1 MAFVNGVQVV
11 NAYRLRSGGSYSKQT
26 RHVTNSPC
34 PQRHVSLMPIMAS
47 IPEPARP
54 PRPTSLSR
62 RSLLLL
68 VPAALFTLPDVAQAD
83 RTVVGARRA
92 YDRYH
97 PRILEAIDTIRKIG
111 VAVANG
117 DVNTASSLIND
128 KVFAVKARRAF
139 SIYATSFSDNYL
151 GKMSRKLL
159 KDVDTMYTELEQVA
173 KGNDMVDHFQ
183 AALEKLEAY
192 YTTARL
198 PMSELFGAHYE

>member
-1 MAFVNGVQVV
+1 MAFVNGVQSV
-11 NAYRLRSGGSYSKQT
+11 NAFRLGSYSFLQT
-26 RHVTNSPC
+26 YHAAVPS
-34 PQRHVSLMPIMAS
+34 
-47 IPEPARP
+47 
-54 PRPTSLSR
+54 RPTHSSRPVPMMVSRSTSTSPSRILSLNR
-62 RSLLLL
+62 RALLSL
-68 VPAALFTLPDVAQAD
+68 VPAALVLAPGVAQAD

-117 DVNTASSLIND
+117 DANTASSLIND

-159 KDVDTMYTELEQVA
+159 KDVDAMYAELEQVA
-173 KGNDMVDHFQ
+173 KGGTDMLDHFQ

-198 PMSELFGAHYE
+198 PMSELFGAQNE